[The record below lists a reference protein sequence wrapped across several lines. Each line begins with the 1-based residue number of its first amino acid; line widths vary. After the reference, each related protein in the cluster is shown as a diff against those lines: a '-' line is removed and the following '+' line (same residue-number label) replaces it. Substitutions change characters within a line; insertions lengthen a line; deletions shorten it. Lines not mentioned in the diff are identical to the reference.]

1 MVPEPRSST
10 NEDLT
15 VNDPDDDLRQQIALF
30 RYTLI
35 ADLAHLPVG
44 TPGTGATMRA
54 KAEKTYTIPGTT
66 RTRVAAETMRH
77 WINDYRRGGFEA
89 LYPKPRTD
97 RGKPR
102 RLPAEVAERLI
113 TLKTEND
120 ALSVRAI
127 IQKAREDGI
136 DHPLASSTVHRLF
149 SREGLFDKKPP
160 DGADR
165 RRFAFKDAGELWM
178 SDVMHGPK
186 VRHGRSRRK
195 TYLIAFIDDATRVI
209 PFAAFAMS
217 ENVQA
222 FLPVFKNALIRRGL
236 PARLYVD
243 NGSAYRSRHLSLV
256 CARLGVALIH
266 ARAFQPAGKGKI
278 ERFFR
283 TLRAGWLRHL
293 GDDVLDNLQTLNSSL
308 WAWIEGEYHN
318 SPHRGLEEGRTPL
331 EQWALASADVRYPD
345 ATLDLDD
352 LFLFEAKRRVY
363 KDRTVSLNGRVY
375 EADALLVGQNVILR
389 YDPAAPPSRAIDV
402 VHDGKPAGKATAL
415 DAYANTAVRRTYPA
429 KEIEADDPAPE
440 PPPSPLAMRNLKD
453 KKEDN

>member
-1 MVPEPRSST
+1 M

-15 VNDPDDDLRQQIALF
+15 VNDADDDLRQQIALF

-35 ADLAHLPVG
+35 ADLVHLPVG
-44 TPGTGATMRA
+44 TPGTGAMMRA
-54 KAEKTYTIPGTT
+54 KAEQTYTIPGTT

-77 WINDYRRGGFEA
+77 WINDYRNGGFEA

-113 TLKTEND
+113 TLKTED
-120 ALSVRAI
+120 ETLSVRAI
-127 IQKAREDGI
+127 IQKVHEEGI

-160 DGADR
+160 DGEDR

-186 VRHGRSRRK
+186 VRDGRSRRK

-256 CARLGVALIH
+256 CAKLGVALIH

-278 ERFFR
+278 ERWFR
-283 TLRAGWLRHL
+283 TLRAGWLSHL
-293 GDDVLDNLQTLNSSL
+293 GDDVLGNLQTLNSSL

-331 EQWALASADVRYPD
+331 EQWALVSAGVRYPD
-345 ATLDLDD
+345 ATMDLDD

-375 EADALLVGQNVILR
+375 EVDTVLVGEKITLR
-389 YDPAAPPSRAIDV
+389 YDPAAPPSRPLDV

-429 KEIEADDPAPE
+429 KEIEADEPAPE
-440 PPPSPLAMRNLKD
+440 PRPSPLNLRKLKD
-453 KKEDN
+453 KKGEND